1 MQLLLASVTTT
12 YKHFQFSGQTLGLLT
27 LTWTRNNSDSKYQ
40 PFFENRIEA
49 PLHSPV
55 GVDSHKMAKLIEYI
69 EVVDNESSYSLLI

>member
-1 MQLLLASVTTT
+1 MPPNRRI
-12 YKHFQFSGQTLGLLT
+12 HI
-27 LTWTRNNSDSKYQ
+27 YQ

-55 GVDSHKMAKLIEYI
+55 GFDSHKMAKLIEYI

>member
-1 MQLLLASVTTT
+1 MPPNRRI
-12 YKHFQFSGQTLGLLT
+12 H
-27 LTWTRNNSDSKYQ
+27 KYQ

-55 GVDSHKMAKLIEYI
+55 RFDFHKMAKLIEYI